1 MAAVDNMQ
9 DHSIIGGNKVDEVV
23 ENVLE
28 GIRAGRVTAGDRI
41 PTESELCR
49 TTGVSRTTVR
59 EALKRLEALTIV
71 QIRRGDGT
79 YISQPED
86 ISYTM
91 PMIFKMLL
99 ENVTWEEVLEY
110 RELLDFIVMRS
121 AIAHATE
128 QDVNDLRRCQEEML
142 ELSRSA
148 EGEHNDE
155 DYALDLKFHQILARS
170 TKNRIIEDL
179 YMASYEIFGK
189 IVLENYRAGQTL
201 DLTCV
206 QHSRMLEAVEK
217 RDTMLA
223 AYAAHAAIRHWAS
236 WVHKHDRPMYYFMPT
251 KSDANLPGGDMSFFE
266 SKF

>member
-1 MAAVDNMQ
+1 MLAADN
-9 DHSIIGGNKVDEVV
+9 SPTFTTSGNKVDEVV
-23 ENVLE
+23 ESVLE
-28 GIRAGRVTAGDRI
+28 GIRTGQLVAGDRI
-41 PTESELCR
+41 PTESELCK
-49 TTGVSRTTVR
+49 TTGISRTSVR

-91 PMIFKMLL
+91 SMIFKMLL

-110 RELLDFIVMRS
+110 REMLDFIVMRS

-128 QDVNDLRRCQEEML
+128 QDVEQLRECHTKLE
-142 ELSRSA
+142 ELSKNTDKD
-148 EGEHNDE
+148 HNDE
-155 DYALDLKFHQILARS
+155 GYALDLEFHRIMAKS
-170 TKNRIIEDL
+170 TRNRIIEDL
-179 YMASYEIFGK
+179 YLSSYDIFGK

-201 DLTCV
+201 DRTCV
-206 QHSRMLEAVEK
+206 QHARMLEAIER

-251 KSDANLPGGDMSFFE
+251 QNNENIPD
-266 SKF
+266 